1 MIIRAC
7 CGGEGLHLCA
17 RGGGRTNQWMDA
29 QRPDPRTI
37 RVFPSRLGAGE
48 ASKAE
53 PRRQEGGGGRRR
65 LPVGAAEP
73 EDQAAP
79 PTPRR
84 RHPGGSWTLFLLY
97 CSGWSGTP
105 LEFLPRPVLDAET
118 VRPETGRFP
127 GGRLPGRLTPTID
140 PEMEAERPGEDR
152 WAVGDTEQSWGP
164 ALLRRWGN

>member
-1 MIIRAC
+1 M
-7 CGGEGLHLCA
+7 
-17 RGGGRTNQWMDA
+17 GGRGSISAPGEVAEPTSGWMHRD
-29 QRPDPRTI
+29 QTQEQFGCFPRGWGQGRPRKLSQGGRKEEAAGGASLWGLLSPRT
-37 RVFPSRLGAGE
+37 
-48 ASKAE
+48 
-53 PRRQEGGGGRRR
+53 R
-65 LPVGAAEP
+65 LP
-73 EDQAAP
+73 P

-164 ALLRRWGN
+164 ALLSRWGN